1 MPLRAAA
8 ICGLLAPVTFVCGF
22 VFGGLAQPD
31 AYSSVNDDLS
41 DLGALTAS
49 SAWLYNQVGANLTGL
64 LLVALALGL
73 WNALGS
79 GLLARLGSVAL
90 LVAGA
95 GLFLDGIFRLDCQG
109 IDAGCDNTSWHSS
122 AHKIES
128 GFTAAAL
135 FVAPLVLAFAFRRIS
150 EWRDLWLPTLFAAPA
165 VVVTSVAVGSWGQG
179 AGNLAATVVWFLW
192 VALVSV
198 RLLRIAEGSRVR
210 TAA

>member
-1 MPLRAAA
+1 MPTSPGSCSSPSPSVSGTRSGA
-8 ICGLLAPVTFVCGF
+8 GSSPV
-22 VFGGLAQPD
+22 
-31 AYSSVNDDLS
+31 
-41 DLGALTAS
+41 
-49 SAWLYNQVGANLTGL
+49 SA
-64 LLVALALGL
+64 
-73 WNALGS
+73 
-79 GLLARLGSVAL
+79 RVAL

-192 VALVSV
+192 VALVSF

>member
-1 MPLRAAA
+1 VPLRPAA
-8 ICGLLAPVTFVCGF
+8 ICGLLAPVTFVFGF
-22 VFGGLAQPD
+22 VVGGLAQPE

-49 SAWLYNQVGANLTGL
+49 SPWLYNQVGANLTGL
-64 LLVALALGL
+64 FLVALGLGL
-73 WNALGS
+73 WSALGS
-79 GLLARLGSVAL
+79 GLLARLGSGAL
-90 LVAGA
+90 LVAGT

-109 IDAGCDNTSWHSS
+109 IDAGCDNVSWHSS

-128 GFTAAAL
+128 GFTAAGL
-135 FVAPLVLAFAFRRIS
+135 FIAPLVLAFAFRRIP
-150 EWRDLWLPTLFAAPA
+150 EWRDLWLPTLLAAPA

-179 AGNLAATVVWFLW
+179 AGNLAATTVWFLW
-192 VALVSV
+192 IVLVSV

>member
-79 GLLARLGSVAL
+79 GLLARLGSCAL

-135 FVAPLVLAFAFRRIS
+135 FVAPLVLAFAVRRIP

-165 VVVTSVAVGSWGQG
+165 VVVTSVAVGSWGPG

-192 VALVSV
+192 VALVSF
-198 RLLRIAEGSRVR
+198 RLLRIPEGSRVR